1 MTAWGLFIFVA
12 GPCFVS
18 LMLCPNHRHLRY
30 NILFVSSELC
40 TLIQSFYHFIII
52 SSHLHIS
59 STLGHST
66 KAIHS
71 VQLLE
76 VEEGLG
82 HQRWTSR
89 LLRGIGS
96 DHLRPDPVLS
106 CTEAPRHSTRPRST
120 LVDKQLSCGLSLQ
133 FLCIRG
139 LFDTIYTLSFT
150 AAGVGRL
157 LHRNAVSTLYS
168 PQLQAHRQPPLD
180 ARFRPTW
187 LQCIF

>member
-66 KAIHS
+66 KAIHTVCNYSRSKRVSDINGGRQDCCAASDQTIS
-71 VQLLE
+71 VL
-76 VEEGLG
+76 
-82 HQRWTSR
+82 T
-89 LLRGIGS
+89 
-96 DHLRPDPVLS
+96 LS
-106 CTEAPRHSTRPRST
+106 SPARRPRAT
-120 LVDKQLSCGLSLQ
+120 
-133 FLCIRG
+133 
-139 LFDTIYTLSFT
+139 
-150 AAGVGRL
+150 RL
-157 LHRNAVSTLYS
+157 DRDLHS
-168 PQLQAHRQPPLD
+168 
-180 ARFRPTW
+180 
-187 LQCIF
+187 

>member
-1 MTAWGLFIFVA
+1 MTAWDLFIFVE
-12 GPCFVS
+12 GSCFVS
-18 LMLCPNHRHLRY
+18 FMLCPNHRHVRY

-40 TLIQSFYHFIII
+40 TLIQSLYHSIII
-52 SSHLHIS
+52 SSHSHIS
-59 STLGHST
+59 PPTLGHST
-66 KAIHS
+66 KAIHR

-106 CTEAPRHSTRPRST
+106 CTEAPRHSTRRRST

-139 LFDTIYTLSFT
+139 LFDLIHT
-150 AAGVGRL
+150 L
-157 LHRNAVSTLYS
+157 LHYRRSRKTAPSERRLNTV
-168 PQLQAHRQPPLD
+168 QPSASGPPS
-180 ARFRPTW
+180 AAA
-187 LQCIF
+187 